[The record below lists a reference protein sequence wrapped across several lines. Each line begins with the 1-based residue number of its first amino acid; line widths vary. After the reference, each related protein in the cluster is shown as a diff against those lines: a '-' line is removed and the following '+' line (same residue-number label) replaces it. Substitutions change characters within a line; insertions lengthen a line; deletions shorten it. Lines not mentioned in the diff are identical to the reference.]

1 MRIEIGRKHIA
12 SGIKNN
18 VQRINN
24 GKDHI
29 HIKIVNI
36 TKIALLKFIYTLLL
50 ERK

>member
-12 SGIKNN
+12 SGIKNT

-36 TKIALLKFIYTLLL
+36 TKIALLKFIRTLLL
-50 ERK
+50 EPK